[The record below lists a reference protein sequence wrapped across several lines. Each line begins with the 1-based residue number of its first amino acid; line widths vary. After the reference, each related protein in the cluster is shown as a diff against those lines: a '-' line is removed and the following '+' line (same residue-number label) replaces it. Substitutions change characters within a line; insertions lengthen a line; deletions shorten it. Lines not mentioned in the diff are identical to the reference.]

1 MMNQQ
6 TSRPAARRPQQGGGR
21 SEKTGGQPRGEG
33 AGMTTRFYRP
43 RFKVTLPEGEAGFVP
58 GYN

>member
-6 TSRPAARRPQQGGGR
+6 TSRTAVRRPQQSVER
-21 SEKTGGQPRGEG
+21 SEKTGRVPSGES
-33 AGMTTRFYRP
+33 AGLPTRFYRP

>member
-6 TSRPAARRPQQGGGR
+6 SSRPATRRPQQNVER
-21 SEKTGGQPRGEG
+21 SEKTGRQPRGEG
-33 AGMTTRFYRP
+33 VGMTTRFYRP
-43 RFKVTLPEGEAGFVP
+43 RFKVTLPESEAGFVP

>member
-1 MMNQQ
+1 MSQQ
-6 TSRPAARRPQQGGGR
+6 RSDTSARRQPASGARNEKAGR
-21 SEKTGGQPRGEG
+21 QPRGEG
-33 AGMTTRFYRP
+33 AAMNPRFYRP

>member
-6 TSRPAARRPQQGGGR
+6 TSRPAADRPQQGGAR
-21 SEKTGGQPRGEG
+21 SDKTVRQARGEI
-33 AGMTTRFYRP
+33 AGSSARFYRP
-43 RFKVTLPEGEAGFVP
+43 RFKVTLPEVDAGFVP

>member
-1 MMNQQ
+1 MSQQ
-6 TSRPAARRPQQGGGR
+6 RSDTSARRQQASGVRNGNAGRQPR
-21 SEKTGGQPRGEG
+21 SEGSATNPG
-33 AGMTTRFYRP
+33 FYRP

>member
-6 TSRPAARRPQQGGGR
+6 TSRPATRRPQQGAAGNDRTGR
-21 SEKTGGQPRGEG
+21 QPRAES
-33 AGMTTRFYRP
+33 AGTTPRFYRP